1 MPASASDQPNLLIKK
16 IGGIV
21 LLIIGL
27 VALMLGFN
35 RGPTWLVLL
44 GIVFVIGGI
53 VLLAVKIARRNQGN
67 LP

>member
-1 MPASASDQPNLLIKK
+1 MKK

-21 LLIIGL
+21 LLIAGL